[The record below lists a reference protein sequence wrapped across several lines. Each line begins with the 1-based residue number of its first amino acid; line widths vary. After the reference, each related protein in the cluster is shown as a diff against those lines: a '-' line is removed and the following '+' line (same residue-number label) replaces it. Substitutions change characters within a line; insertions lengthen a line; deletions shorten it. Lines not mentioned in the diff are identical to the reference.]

1 MTSIVVAD
9 AGPLHYLILI
19 DCAGILEKLFDQV
32 LIPGAVRDEMLQPNT
47 PPKVKTWMLH
57 PPAWLKVEMV
67 TNVQP
72 IHGLHPGEIEA
83 LQLALRAK
91 AAGVLMDDM
100 DGRKAARQL
109 GLSVVGTIGLL
120 ERAAE
125 KQLIEFPSAI
135 ARLRQ
140 TNFFIS
146 AEFLDQALERD
157 RLRREQ
163 TRPVKNDP
171 GIKP

>member
-1 MTSIVVAD
+1 
-9 AGPLHYLILI
+9 
-19 DCAGILEKLFDQV
+19 
-32 LIPGAVRDEMLQPNT
+32 
-47 PPKVKTWMLH
+47 
-57 PPAWLKVEMV
+57 
-67 TNVQP
+67 VQP
-72 IHGLHPGEIEA
+72 IHGLHPGEVEA
-83 LQLALRAK
+83 LQLALQVK
-91 AAGVLMDDM
+91 ASGVLMDDF

-109 GLSVVGTIGLL
+109 GLSVIGTVGLL

-125 KQLIEFPSAI
+125 KRLIEFPDAV

-146 AEFLDQALERD
+146 PEFLVQALERD

-163 TRPVKNDP
+163 TRQIPKDP